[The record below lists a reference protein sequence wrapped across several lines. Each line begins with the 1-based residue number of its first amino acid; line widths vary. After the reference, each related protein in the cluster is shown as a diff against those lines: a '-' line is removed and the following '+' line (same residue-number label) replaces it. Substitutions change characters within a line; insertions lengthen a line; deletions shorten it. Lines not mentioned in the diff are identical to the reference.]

1 MDLTNL
7 NLKASLAS
15 TGRSNGTKY
24 TKAERDLATVVS
36 KVVLTATQHK
46 DFSEQIDDETEVIET
61 LSVVAEEVNGDL
73 SVPSLCRAVYRK
85 VEQERL
91 EDNSTTDD
99 FPKMKNGERT
109 SRDFTSVNLLF
120 RKAFTDACG
129 FSKEEVEPIFPSYS
143 KNKKVSA

>member
-24 TKAERDLATVVS
+24 TSAERDLATVVS

-46 DFSEQIDDETEVIET
+46 DFSDDIADETEVSNT
-61 LSVVAEEVNGDL
+61 LSVVAEETSGDL
-73 SVPSLCRAVYRK
+73 SVPSLCRAVYRSIEK
-85 VEQERL
+85 ERL
-91 EDNSTTDD
+91 ADDDTVDD
-99 FPKMKNGERT
+99 FPKEKKGERVA
-109 SRDFTSVNLLF
+109 RDFTSVNLLF
-120 RKAFTDACG
+120 RKAFMDECG

-143 KNKKVSA
+143 KNKKASA